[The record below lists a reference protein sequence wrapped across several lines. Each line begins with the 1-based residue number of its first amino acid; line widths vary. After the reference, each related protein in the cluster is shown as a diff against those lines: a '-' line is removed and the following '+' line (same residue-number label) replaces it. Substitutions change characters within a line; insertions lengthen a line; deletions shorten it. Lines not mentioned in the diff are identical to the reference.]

1 MNVKHF
7 SLIIFITV
15 LCVACAQK
23 EDAASIIN
31 KTIQASGMKNLNKK
45 HVSFDFRDKKYESY
59 HDNGKFELKR
69 IIQDSVTTTDIITN
83 TGFTRLIDGREV
95 VLADSTKNK
104 YKNSV
109 NSVHY
114 FAYLPNGL
122 DGQAVNK
129 KLLGEATIKGVSYFK
144 IKVWFDQEGGG
155 EDFEDVFIYWV
166 NKETFKTDYLA
177 YEYHVNEG
185 GMRFREAYNRRV
197 IKGIDFVDY
206 NNYKPV
212 SKASKLIE
220 LDSLFDAGKLELL
233 SKIELE
239 NVTVKE

>member
-1 MNVKHF
+1 MNLKYF
-7 SLIIFITV
+7 SLIIIIAVLFI
-15 LCVACAQK
+15 ACAPK

-31 KTIQASGMKNLNKK
+31 KTIQASGMNNLNKK
-45 HVSFDFRDKKYESY
+45 RVSFDFRDKKYESY

-83 TGFTRLIDGREV
+83 TGFTRLINEKEV

-129 KLLGEATIKGVSYFK
+129 KLLGEVAIKGVSYYK
-144 IKVWFDQEGGG
+144 VKVWFNQEGGG
-155 EDFEDVFIYWV
+155 EDFEDVFMYWV

-177 YEYHVNEG
+177 YEYHVNDG
-185 GMRFREAYNRRV
+185 GIRFREAYNRRT
-197 IKGIDFVDY
+197 IKEIDFVDY

-212 SKASKLIE
+212 SKTSKLIE